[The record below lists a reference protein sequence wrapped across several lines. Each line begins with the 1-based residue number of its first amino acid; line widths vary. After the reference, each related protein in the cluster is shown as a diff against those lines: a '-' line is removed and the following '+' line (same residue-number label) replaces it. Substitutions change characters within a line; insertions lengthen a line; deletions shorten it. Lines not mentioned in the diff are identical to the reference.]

1 MTQYNGIILQSF
13 RMYEK
18 NLLENEISSF
28 IALFASH
35 LCLFDQCHDNVIQVY
50 NVSTTLSMSI
60 SVSLF
65 LHQKV
70 RFNTFLSEKLSDKK
84 PWSTGQV

>member
-1 MTQYNGIILQSF
+1 
-13 RMYEK
+13 MYEK
-18 NLLENEISSF
+18 SSF
-28 IALFASH
+28 IALFATH
-35 LCLFDQCHDNVIQVY
+35 LCLIFDQCHDNVIQVF

-60 SVSLF
+60 SLF

-70 RFNTFLSEKLSDKK
+70 KLFYNIFLSEKLSDKK

>member
-1 MTQYNGIILQSF
+1 
-13 RMYEK
+13 MYEK
-18 NLLENEISSF
+18 SLIF
-28 IALFASH
+28 IALFATH
-35 LCLFDQCHDNVIQVY
+35 LCLFDQCHDNVIQVF

-60 SVSLF
+60 SLF

-70 RFNTFLSEKLSDKK
+70 QLFYNIFLSEKLSDKK